1 MNLSSLISPTLNGL
15 AKRLEM
21 PSQGGNKSWK
31 WKRGSYDQHRNEK
44 NYKRYYEQFH
54 TNTLN
59 NLEEEF
65 LFWGVTEE
73 VS

>member
-1 MNLSSLISPTLNGL
+1 MVTKVGNEREEVMTNI
-15 AKRLEM
+15 EM
-21 PSQGGNKSWK
+21 K
-31 WKRGSYDQHRNEK
+31 K